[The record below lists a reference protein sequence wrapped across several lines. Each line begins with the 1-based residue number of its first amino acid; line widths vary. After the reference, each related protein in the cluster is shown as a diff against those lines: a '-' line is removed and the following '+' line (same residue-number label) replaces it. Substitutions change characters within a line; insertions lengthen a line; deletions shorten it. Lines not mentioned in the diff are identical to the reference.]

1 MKFLKINSRDAR
13 RLSDG
18 FTVMEATV
26 AVAVVAVVVVSLY
39 TAMTFGFNQ
48 VQFGR
53 EDVRA
58 SQIMV
63 RTMDQLRLFAW
74 DQVTNSTTI
83 PTAFLEP
90 FNPEDPTPVVPGHGN
105 GHGNGGNGHGGHI
118 PPLVFSGTI
127 SIDPFPDNSLAYS
140 TDVRQVT
147 VQLDWS
153 SASGKAR
160 SRSW

>member
-1 MKFLKINSRDAR
+1 MKVLKINSREGR
-13 RLSDG
+13 ILCGG

-26 AVAVVAVVVVSLY
+26 AVAVVAVVVISLY

-53 EDVRA
+53 EDMRA
-58 SQIMV
+58 TQLMV

-74 DQVTNSTTI
+74 DQVTNNTSI

-105 GHGNGGNGHGGHI
+105 GHGKGGNGKGGTI
-118 PPLVFSGTI
+118 PPLVYSGTI
-127 SIDPFPDNSLAYS
+127 SIDPFPDNTLGYS
-140 TDVRQVT
+140 P
-147 VQLDWS
+147 
-153 SASGKAR
+153 
-160 SRSW
+160 